1 MARIKDLQGES
12 STKEKFRVGLS
23 LAKLFWEEE
32 GRKEDFVRRTPG
44 IGFRA
49 STGYICSFLRQVGLP
64 DGPLRSQGN
73 WWGYSNN
80 HLLVC
85 L

>member
-1 MARIKDLQGES
+1 MVGPQRHLSVSVRLRPIRAVTYYWTQSVARIQDLQGES

-32 GRKEDFVRRTPG
+32 GRKEDFVQGTPG

-49 STGYICSFLRQVGLP
+49 STGYICSFL
-64 DGPLRSQGN
+64 
-73 WWGYSNN
+73 
-80 HLLVC
+80 
-85 L
+85 